1 MSIIN
6 YEESNMGSYN
16 PYPGPGI
23 NPEIKQQPTLHQEL
37 NTKEKPMI
45 SMLINSVYYFIQCV
59 FILKIKG
66 RYRLVALHDNKV
78 LYDQYYTT
86 LRGGRIAFQKLF
98 KDNALSG
105 EIKAEW
111 SHLYYPDRQWLRKK
125 CQYLGL

>member
-16 PYPGPGI
+16 PYPGPEI
-23 NPEIKQQPTLHQEL
+23 NPEIKQQPTARQEL

-59 FILKIKG
+59 FILQAKNKF
-66 RYRLVALHDNKV
+66 RLVALHDNKV

-86 LRGGRIAFQKLF
+86 VKGCRIAFDKLF
-98 KDNALSG
+98 KDKAWLE

-111 SHLYYPDRQWLRKK
+111 SHFYDPDQKWLAEKS
-125 CQYLGL
+125 QYLEL